1 MREDFYSNTE
11 AEAGAWER
19 ERGMAEDVD
28 YDRPTAAE
36 AEADLWHAGP
46 DTVVGYGIRCAH
58 CHNRHATVDDVRW
71 CADLHAEARA
81 EAEAEQAAEA
91 AAERFFEEGPESFQ
105 MQRAAEEAH
114 DRARAWNDPWA

>member
-46 DTVVGYGIRCAH
+46 DTVIGYGIRCAH
-58 CHNRHATVDDVRW
+58 CGNRHATVADVRW
-71 CADLHAEARA
+71 CSDLLAEARA
-81 EAEAEQAAEA
+81 EAEAEAAAEA
-91 AAERFFEEGPESFQ
+91 RNERFFEEGPESFQ
-105 MQRAAEEAH
+105 AQRAAEEAH
-114 DRARAWNDPWA
+114 DQARAWNDPWA